1 MLGRMG
7 REDMR
12 AGDSDRKAVADQL
25 KTALDEGRLD
35 LSEYDERLQRAYA
48 AKTYADLDGL
58 LGDLPGTVPVQHS
71 QIQPAAPA
79 PPVGA
84 PGHPWAPSGRQ
95 VAHWV
100 GPYAGVVLVCT
111 LIWLVT
117 SLSAGHVT
125 YFWPVW
131 MLIPLILGF
140 FGQWFGDGSKGGR
153 GRRR

>member
-12 AGDSDRKAVADQL
+12 AGDSDRKAVAEQL

-35 LSEYDERLQRAYA
+35 LSEYDERIQRTYA

-58 LGDLPGTVPVQHS
+58 LTDLPGTVPVQHA
-71 QIQPAAPA
+71 QIQPATPA
-79 PPVGA
+79 ATLTPQQGA
-84 PGHPWAPSGRQ
+84 QGRQ
-95 VAHWV
+95 IAQWV
-100 GPYAGVVLVCT
+100 GPYAGVILVCT

-117 SLSAGHVT
+117 SLSAGHLT

-131 MLIPLILGF
+131 MLIPLILGVT
-140 FGQWFGDGSKGGR
+140 GQIFGR
-153 GRRR
+153 GDRGRDRRRRR

>member
-12 AGDSDRKAVADQL
+12 AGDSDRKAVAEQL

-35 LSEYDERLQRAYA
+35 LSEYDERIQRTYA

-58 LGDLPGTVPVQHS
+58 LTDLPGTVPVQHA
-71 QIQPAAPA
+71 QIQPATPAA
-79 PPVGA
+79 PPTPQPA
-84 PGHPWAPSGRQ
+84 SQGRQ
-95 VAHWV
+95 IAQWV
-100 GPYAGVVLVCT
+100 GPYAGVILVCT

-117 SLSAGHVT
+117 SLSAGHLT

-131 MLIPLILGF
+131 MLIPLILGVT
-140 FGQWFGDGSKGGR
+140 GQVFGR
-153 GRRR
+153 GDRGRDRRRRR

>member
-7 REDMR
+7 RDDMR
-12 AGDSDRKAVADQL
+12 AGDGDRKAVAEQL

-35 LSEYDERLQRAYA
+35 LHEYDERLQRTYA
-48 AKTYADLDGL
+48 AKTYGDLDGL
-58 LGDLPGTVPVQHS
+58 LDDLPGTIPVQRA
-71 QIQPAAPA
+71 QVQPATS
-79 PPVGA
+79 
-84 PGHPWAPSGRQ
+84 APSPAAAKGAGPGRQ
-95 VAHWV
+95 NQHWV

-117 SLSAGHVT
+117 SIASGELL

-140 FGQWFGDGSKGGR
+140 FGQRHGGGR
-153 GRRR
+153 ER